1 MRLLSRVA
9 DRLYWMARYLERVED
24 TARVTQSYTHLI
36 MDIPMGTELGWDQL
50 VNILDAQAAYE
61 SKYRAYN
68 EQNVL
73 KFLIAD
79 EDNPG
84 SIRQSIRAA
93 RENVRT
99 TRDVL
104 PAEVWEHVNELYLYV
119 KKNADASIGRR
130 NRHQFLEEVINQCQ
144 ILSGMVITTMT
155 RDTTYRFMA
164 IGHMVERADMTTR
177 IIDVGAGGL
186 MQHERVNP
194 SVDPLIWGSLL
205 SSLSAMSAYRRN
217 VGPLPEAA
225 PVVNFLFKEKT
236 LPRSLAFCLNGLR
249 HELGGLSKPD
259 AALKEVDRARRRLS
273 RFNAETASW
282 DELHRFIDRIQLDL
296 NSLSD
301 RISQTW
307 FLPLEQ

>member
-9 DRLYWMARYLERVED
+9 ERLYWMTRYLERVED
-24 TARVTQSYTHLI
+24 TARVTQCYTHLI

-50 VNILDAQAAYE
+50 VKILDAEPIFE
-61 SKYRAYN
+61 SRYRVYN

-84 SIRQSIRAA
+84 SIRRAIRAA

-104 PAEVWEHVNELYLYV
+104 PAEVWEHVNEMYLYV
-119 KKNADASIGRR
+119 NKNAESSIGRR
-130 NRHQFLEEVINQCQ
+130 NRHRFLEEVINHCQ

-177 IIDVGAGGL
+177 IIDVGAGAL
-186 MQHERVNP
+186 MRAENRNP
-194 SVDPLIWGSLL
+194 TIDPLVWGSLL
-205 SSLSAMSAYRRN
+205 QSVSAMSAYRRQ
-217 VGPLPEAA
+217 VGPIPEAA
-225 PVVNFLFKEKT
+225 AVVEFLLTESS
-236 LPRSLAFCLNGLR
+236 LPRSLRFCLNGLR
-249 HELGGLSKPD
+249 SELRQLSNHN
-259 AALKEVDRARRRLS
+259 AALKALERARRRLS
-273 RFNAETASW
+273 RFDVPSAGWE
-282 DELHRFIDRIQLDL
+282 DLHGFIDQIQLDI
-296 NSLSD
+296 NDVSHCIAD
-301 RISQTW
+301 TW
-307 FLPLEQ
+307 FLHNQE